1 MDNTSRLALKLAMVF
16 ILPSMSVSQVA
27 RASIYSS
34 NQKTASLMT
43 TDPTIEIEK
52 SCRQKAKE
60 IAVATYSSCFSDEK
74 TAQVEKL
81 KNDYHLKLKALKSF
95 YEAEIKRLSDIKS
108 DLKEQHKNNE
118 KNEHKDKNEAKKEEA
133 TAAVGAAVLA
143 NKPEESETVAP
154 VEKQFVDK
162 TSNNATKETSD
173 LSSPEI
179 KKVETLVT
187 DKSTD
192 KLADKPTEKTA
203 ESTTQQK
210 NEQVQAAPR
219 QEVIPV
225 VIPETKATETV
236 SEPLPVKP
244 VRKSKVA
251 AKNAPKTVIDK
262 KNTAKTPQ
270 KKSSE
275 KIISQVGD
283 EKIVLKKDDKIN
295 VSKNNAKAVSKK
307 SAKNDSSLV
316 QMKSVKSKKAKK
328 ELNNDDGMKNNK
340 LDAIKS
346 TDNKDKETAVVSVL
360 PTESDLNSDPAEYGM
375 TVQLKPAP
383 KIKAMTEE
391 SPADSTD
398 LPEPIP
404 VEGSNSGSA
413 W

>member
-1 MDNTSRLALKLAMVF
+1 MDKSPRSVINMAMM
-16 ILPSMSVSQVA
+16 IMLPSIFVSQVG
-27 RASIYSS
+27 RASVYSS
-34 NQKTASLMT
+34 TQNPVSAIS
-43 TDPTIEIEK
+43 TDPTVEIEK

-118 KNEHKDKNEAKKEEA
+118 KNEHKDNNEA
-133 TAAVGAAVLA
+133 AAAGAAEGVNVLA
-143 NKPEESETVAP
+143 NKPAAEAEMVSP
-154 VEKQFVDK
+154 VENKIVDK
-162 TSNNATKETSD
+162 TSDNLTKETNTVSMPD
-173 LSSPEI
+173 AKKNESLSTE
-179 KKVETLVT
+179 
-187 DKSTD
+187 
-192 KLADKPTEKTA
+192 KPIEKTA
-203 ESTTQQK
+203 ESATQQSN
-210 NEQVQAAPR
+210 NEQVQIAPKP
-219 QEVIPV
+219 EVAPV
-225 VIPETKATETV
+225 VTPESKTTETV
-236 SEPLPVKP
+236 SEPLPVKS
-244 VRKSKVA
+244 VKKSKVVL
-251 AKNAPKTVIDK
+251 KNAPKTVIDK
-262 KNTAKTPQ
+262 KVTAKTSQ

-283 EKIVLKKDDKIN
+283 EKIVLKKNDKMK
-295 VSKNNAKAVSKK
+295 VSKNTAKAVNKK
-307 SAKNDSSLV
+307 SAKKDSSLV
-316 QMKSVKSKKAKK
+316 QTKSVKNKKSKK
-328 ELNNDDGMKNNK
+328 ELNTEDSMQNNK

-346 TDNKDKETAVVSVL
+346 TDNKEKETAVVSVL

-383 KIKAMTEE
+383 KIKAITEE

-404 VEGSNSGSA
+404 VEGNNSGTA